1 MPPSPLRA
9 KLAASTFPS
18 PARSSGK
25 PRLERG
31 QPRGPDHQQARAPR
45 PGERQVRQPGERDRC
60 ADRGRKRRQPRLR
73 NLHHGPDDA
82 RRGDGR
88 HRDHPRPGL
97 VRRRGAREARRT
109 RDGAVRGR
117 IMPRKVT
124 AFSNTTVKRLRSLRD
139 KKARRA
145 EGLFLAEG
153 LRILTEA
160 RDSGRL
166 PEIVAF
172 SAEGAKHPLAAQI
185 IAATEAAGGDAIET
199 SADILAKMS
208 GKDNPQML
216 LGAYRQPDT
225 SLELIERSNAPLWI
239 VAQALRDPGN
249 IGTILRTGDA
259 VGAGGLILIDD
270 SADPF
275 SVEAVRASMGAVF
288 TQDVAS
294 ARWPEFVAWLRSGDG
309 QLVGTSLKAT
319 QDYLEAEYREPC
331 FLLIGNEQQGLPAD
345 YEAECDLLVKI
356 PMAGRADSLNAAMA
370 TAVMAFSIKS
380 SWR

>member
-1 MPPSPLRA
+1 
-9 KLAASTFPS
+9 
-18 PARSSGK
+18 
-25 PRLERG
+25 
-31 QPRGPDHQQARAPR
+31 
-45 PGERQVRQPGERDRC
+45 
-60 ADRGRKRRQPRLR
+60 
-73 NLHHGPDDA
+73 
-82 RRGDGR
+82 
-88 HRDHPRPGL
+88 
-97 VRRRGAREARRT
+97 
-109 RDGAVRGR
+109 
-117 IMPRKVT
+117 MPRQVT

-153 LRILTEA
+153 LRIIAEA
-160 RDSGRL
+160 RDSGLL
-166 PEIVAF
+166 PEIIAF
-172 SAEGAKHPLAAQI
+172 SPEGANHPLASEI
-185 IAATEAAGGDAIET
+185 ISASEAAGGEAIET
-199 SADILAKMS
+199 TPDILSKMS

-216 LGAYRQPDT
+216 LAAYRQPDT
-225 SLELIERSNAPLWI
+225 SLDRIDRSAAPLWI

-259 VGAGGLILIDD
+259 AGAGGLILIDD

-288 TQDVAS
+288 TQGIAV
-294 ARWPEFVAWLRSGDG
+294 ARWPEFVSWLRSGEG

-319 QDYLEAEYREPC
+319 QDYLEAEYRRPC

-345 YEAECDLLVKI
+345 YEAECDTLVKI

-370 TAVMAFSIKS
+370 AAVMAFAITA

>member
-1 MPPSPLRA
+1 
-9 KLAASTFPS
+9 
-18 PARSSGK
+18 
-25 PRLERG
+25 
-31 QPRGPDHQQARAPR
+31 
-45 PGERQVRQPGERDRC
+45 
-60 ADRGRKRRQPRLR
+60 
-73 NLHHGPDDA
+73 
-82 RRGDGR
+82 
-88 HRDHPRPGL
+88 
-97 VRRRGAREARRT
+97 
-109 RDGAVRGR
+109 
-117 IMPRKVT
+117 MPRQVT
-124 AFSNTTVKRLRSLRD
+124 AFSNSTVKLLRSLRD
-139 KKARRA
+139 KKARRS

-172 SAEGAKHPLAAQI
+172 SAEGAGHPLAAQI

-199 SADILAKMS
+199 GPEILSKMS

-216 LGAYRQPDT
+216 LGAYRQPET
-225 SLELIERSNAPLWI
+225 SLERLDRSKAPLWI

-259 VGAGGLILIDD
+259 VGAGGLVLIDD

-275 SVEAVRASMGAVF
+275 SVEAVRASMGAIF
-288 TQDVAS
+288 TQHVAT
-294 ARWPEFVAWLRSGDG
+294 ARWGEFLSWLRSGKG

-319 QDYLEAEYREPC
+319 HDYLDARYEQPC

-356 PMAGRADSLNAAMA
+356 PMAGRADSLNAAIA
-370 TAVMAFSIKS
+370 AAVMAFAIKA